1 MYMELFPFEQVR
13 DSQRELMAEIKD
25 TISENGS
32 LIAHAP
38 TGLGKTAAALT
49 PAIEE
54 ALEKDKTVFFLTPRH
69 SQHDI
74 ALETVKG
81 MKERHGQ
88 NIISVDLIGKSHLCE
103 ADAGTT
109 AGEGPDCPRYSETYT
124 DAHELTEK
132 ARNKIKALKHQN
144 LRAEEVKQRCRDVC
158 AYEVSMHMMKDADIV
173 IADYFHVFHPA
184 VRDIVFEKADVD
196 IEDTILVVDEA
207 HNLPSRTRSL
217 FSFTLSM
224 PLLNDAI
231 TETDRFGYYNE
242 QEKLEQLK
250 AGVGSLG
257 ADKLGMENHESE
269 LEKKELNDIVEN
281 FTEIEDF
288 IVELEEVAEEVQEE
302 EESSYCA
309 SVAEF
314 LENWKEGGEEGF
326 IRFIK
331 REKSSSGDR
340 YIKIRYS
347 CLNPQISTEKPL
359 NKAHASILMSGT
371 LTPQKMYADLL
382 GLENARKTGYE
393 SPFPSE
399 NELNLIV
406 PTLTTKYSERGDDM
420 IEKYA
425 WYLKQA
431 FESVPGNCSVFFP
444 SYALLH
450 KIKEKLRDRT
460 DRRLFIEK
468 RSMSK
473 EDKQKLFDDF
483 AATSEEGNSVLLGVA
498 AGSFGEGIDFP
509 GEILKAVF
517 VVGIPLKR
525 PDIETKGLIDFYD
538 EKFGHGWDYG
548 YSYPAMNTAIQA
560 AGRCI
565 RSNTDKGVIVY
576 MDERYDWSNYRKVFP
591 DDKKMKSSRAPWKEI
606 EAFFQKGE

>member
-1 MYMELFPFEQVR
+1 MELFPFEEVR
-13 DSQRELMAEIKD
+13 DGQKELMEEIEK
-25 TISENGS
+25 TIDEKGS

-49 PAIEE
+49 PSIEE
-54 ALEKDKTVFFLTPRH
+54 ALENDKKMFFLTPRH

-103 ADAGTT
+103 ADPGATS
-109 AGEGPDCPRYSETYT
+109 GEGPDCPRYNETYN

-132 ARNKIKALKHQN
+132 AKNKIKALKHQS
-144 LRAEEVKQRCRDVC
+144 LRAEEVKQRCKDVC
-158 AYEVSMHMMKDADIV
+158 PYEILMHMMSDADIV
-173 IADYFHVFHPA
+173 IADYFHVFHPM
-184 VRDIVFEKADVD
+184 VRDIVFEKAETGL
-196 IEDTILVVDEA
+196 EDSILIVDEA

-217 FSFTLSM
+217 FSFTLSI

-242 QEKLEQLK
+242 QEKLEKLK
-250 AGVGSLG
+250 SGIASLG
-257 ADKLGMENHESE
+257 ADKLGMDEHEAE
-269 LEKKELNDIVEN
+269 LEKKDISELVDN
-281 FTEIEDF
+281 FTDIEDF
-288 IVELEEVAEEVQEE
+288 IVELEDIAEEVQEE
-302 EESSYCA
+302 EETSHCA

-314 LENWKEGGEEGF
+314 LENWKDGGEEGF
-326 IRFIK
+326 IRFLK
-331 REKSSSGDR
+331 RERSSSGDR
-340 YIKIRYS
+340 YIKVRYS

-359 NKAHASILMSGT
+359 NEAHASVLMSGT

-382 GLENARKTGYE
+382 GLPNARKIGFG

-399 NELNLIV
+399 NELDLIV

-425 WYLKQA
+425 WYLQQS
-431 FESVPGNCSVFFP
+431 FESVPGNCGVFFP
-444 SYALLH
+444 SYAMLH
-450 KIKEKLRDRT
+450 KVKQVLKDRT
-460 DRRLFIEK
+460 DRKLFIEK
-468 RSMSK
+468 RRMDK

-483 AATSEEGNSVLLGVA
+483 ADTKNDGNSVLLGVA

-517 VVGIPLKR
+517 IVGIPLKR
-525 PDIETKGLIDFYD
+525 PDIETQGLIDFYD
-538 EKFGHGWDYG
+538 EKFGQGWDYG
-548 YSYPAMNTAIQA
+548 YSYPAMSRAIQA

-565 RSNTDKGVIVY
+565 RSKTDKGAIVY
-576 MDERYDWSNYRKVFP
+576 MDKRYDWSNYRKVFP
-591 DDKKMKSSRAPWKEI
+591 SEKKMIKSRAPWKEI
-606 EAFFQKGE
+606 EKFFK